1 MAGGVQRGADRGDLP
16 VHHPRRGDH
25 VGPGLSLGDGHG
37 LVGGQGGVIV
47 DLTGARAVGADEPA
61 VAVAGELIQAGVRA
75 HNDLVPDLRAHG
87 RDPAVE
93 DAVLGPGRGA
103 GLVPG
108 GGNAEQVDG
117 ADAGLG
123 AGGGLATQRV
133 QRVLDDPRHR
143 LHGAGVVNVL
153 AHEHRQDESGWVHDV
168 LAGQAPHCGRGAQAP
183 GADRGGLGVG
193 DGAARQEVSGRSE
206 CVGHEVLLVVVGPP
220 PRRPSTVLE

>member
-47 DLTGARAVGADEPA
+47 NLTGARAVGADEA
-61 VAVAGELIQAGVRA
+61 TVAVAGELIQAGVRT

-117 ADAGLG
+117 ADACLG
-123 AGGGLATQRV
+123 AGGGLAAQRV
-133 QRVLDDPRHR
+133 QRVLDDPWHR
-143 LHGAGVVNVL
+143 LHGAGGVDVL
-153 AHEHRQDESGWVHDV
+153 AHEHRQDEGGRVHDM
-168 LAGQAPHCGRGAQAP
+168 LSRQAPHRGSGTQSP
-183 GADRGGLGVG
+183 GANRGGLRVG
-193 DGAARQEVSGRSE
+193 DGAARQEVGGRSE
-206 CVGHEVLLVVVGPP
+206 GVSHEGLLVVGGPP
-220 PRRPSTVLE
+220 PRRPSTALE